1 MCIGFLVAGLELLC
15 KACASDIGFDG
26 RSTAYHKIT
35 VTWAAYNG
43 RRPAS
48 RSYVDLFIYLGLK
61 RSRQVTG
68 RIMQIVAVEIQSNG
82 SRTLSEGMPF
92 VVSIHHIYQQPQMG
106 NVPEPGP
113 ENSFYST

>member
-1 MCIGFLVAGLELLC
+1 M
-15 KACASDIGFDG
+15 
-26 RSTAYHKIT
+26 
-35 VTWAAYNG
+35 AAD
-43 RRPAS
+43 PLAAD
-48 RSYVDLFIYLGLK
+48 VDLFIYLGLK